1 MDQLDLAAPVSGAAN
16 TPLPE
21 HVVDTLRAL
30 AGVLDERIAVRD
42 ATGSGLRAVACRHL
56 GVERG
61 RVVGAAA
68 DLGPLTVDLVGL
80 TLARE
85 LRRRPDTAVHDSDGG
100 DQPSWRSLRLGDTSE
115 LVPLDV
121 AACFA
126 AGTLAA
132 CPLVVEL
139 DEGDFGPPALRVH
152 ARPSDL
158 ALAQSVLDGLLD
170 RSRTIDNPYRGRLVV
185 AEVARGALVLRVEDA
200 PTAERADVILPEAVW
215 RAVDV
220 NVHGVFARRE
230 QLAAAG
236 LGTTRGLLLEGPPG
250 TGKTALS
257 RVVAAELLAGGSGV
271 TVVIASAGALQ
282 SGVDQLYE
290 ELAHF
295 APVLVVMEDLDLVA
309 AHRQHGDRS
318 SLQGVL
324 VALDGLLRQD
334 GAIVTLATTND
345 LEAID
350 PAARRSCRFDQVVHV
365 GPPDDSARRR
375 ILGRRLAA
383 LGIDVELGP
392 LVAATRGATGAD
404 VHEVVRR
411 ALLTAAGDLTGEH
424 LLTVAEQGDWRPDER
439 VGQYL

>member
-1 MDQLDLAAPVSGAAN
+1 MDQLHLAAPASPPPD

-21 HVVDTLRAL
+21 HVTETLRAL
-30 AGVLDERIAVRD
+30 AGVLDARIAVRD
-42 ATGSGLRAVACRHL
+42 AAGTGLRAVVGRHL
-56 GVERG
+56 GVDRG
-61 RVVGAAA
+61 QVVRASAN
-68 DLGPLTVDLVGL
+68 LGPLTLDLAAL

-85 LRRRPDTAVHDSDGG
+85 LRRHPGTAVCDSEGG
-100 DQPSWRSLRLGDTSE
+100 EQPSWRTLHLGTSPE

-126 AGTLAA
+126 EGTLAD

-139 DEGDFGPPALRVH
+139 DEGDFAPPALRVH
-152 ARPSDL
+152 ARPADL
-158 ALAQSVLDGLLD
+158 AVAQAVLDGLLD
-170 RSRTIDNPYRGRLVV
+170 RSRTVDNPYRGRLVV
-185 AEVARGALVLRVEDA
+185 ADVARGSLVLRVESA
-200 PTAERADVILPEAVW
+200 PVADRADVILPEAVW

-257 RVVAAELLAGGSGV
+257 RVVAAELLAGGAGV
-271 TVVIASAGALQ
+271 TVVLASAGVLQ
-282 SGVDQLYE
+282 HGVDELYE
-290 ELAHF
+290 ELGHL

-318 SLQGVL
+318 RLQGVL
-324 VALDGLLRQD
+324 LALDGLLGQD

-350 PAARRSCRFDQVVHV
+350 PAARRACRFDQVVHV
-365 GPPDDSARRR
+365 GLPDDRARGR
-375 ILGRRLAA
+375 ILSRRLAA

-392 LVAATRGATGAD
+392 LVAATSGATGAD

-424 LLTVAEQGDWRPDER
+424 LLAVAEQGDWHPAAC